1 MPAEAEMGLGL
12 RERKKLRT
20 RATIREQAMRL
31 FTEKGYGETTVEQIA
46 EAADISPSTFFRYF
60 PSKEQL
66 VLVDDY
72 DPIMIRSFEEQPA
85 DLPVLTALR
94 RSMEQVFASMTP
106 EQLAR
111 ELARQQLIRSVPE
124 LRAAM
129 LDELQRTIQM
139 LAEGVAH
146 RTGRP
151 ADDLEARA
159 FAGAVVGAIMGAN
172 GIEHAF
178 SIERMDRALDYFE
191 AGFPF
196 AIKPRA

>member
-1 MPAEAEMGLGL
+1 MGLGL

-31 FTEKGYGETTVEQIA
+31 FAEKGYGETTVEQIA

-66 VLVDDY
+66 VMVDDY
-72 DPIMIRSFEEQPA
+72 DPIMIQAFKEQPA

-94 RSMEQVFASMTP
+94 RAMEHVFGMMSE
-106 EQLAR
+106 EQFAR
-111 ELARQQLIRSVPE
+111 EVTRQRLIRSVPE
-124 LRAAM
+124 LRAAQ
-129 LDELQRTIQM
+129 LDELRRTIDM
-139 LAEGVAH
+139 LADGVAE

-151 ADDLEARA
+151 PGDLESRA
-159 FAGAVVGAIMGAN
+159 FAGAVVGAILGAMG
-172 GIEHAF
+172 EELL
-178 SIERMDRALDYFE
+178 SLERVGKALDFLA

-196 AIKPRA
+196 AGGR